1 MGAAAPHSWR
11 SGTAAPDVS
20 IFFWGGGQPRAGL
33 GHSVPRGTLSGATWQ
48 LGALAVTQRC
58 AMCWVCT
65 RRVLPSVQWEDAL
78 QPPPPSQLEICPFP
92 VPQRALSALRSPGL
106 RPSLV
111 TPPHPSE
118 VAQLGTYGVRN
129 RWGGGGGKG
138 GPPPMQ
144 PWPHHRPLPSS
155 TVLDP
160 APSCVTAWPDSVS

>member
-106 RPSLV
+106 RPSLELAELSCC
-111 TPPHPSE
+111 HPSE

-129 RWGGGGGKG
+129 RWGGGGVKG
-138 GPPPMQ
+138 DHHPCSLGPTTGPFPAARC
-144 PWPHHRPLPSS
+144 WTPLPA
-155 TVLDP
+155 V
-160 APSCVTAWPDSVS
+160 